1 MNALNQTS
9 THTRP
14 VDDVRMDRMEVL
26 LRRYPDLSDDELAEL
41 LRFVRKGPAL
51 EIGLLGS
58 REELK
63 PVLARLD
70 EEHGRTPS
78 TSLPELTIIALMVI
92 AAVAA
97 VILLWDSGTG

>member
-1 MNALNQTS
+1 MNALNQTT

-14 VDDVRMDRMEVL
+14 VDDVRMARMEVL
-26 LRRYPDLSDDELAEL
+26 LRRYPGLTADELADL

-58 REELK
+58 HEELK
-63 PVLARLD
+63 PILARLND
-70 EEHGRTPS
+70 EHERTLS
-78 TSLPELTIIALMVI
+78 INLRELTIIALLVV
-92 AAVAA
+92 AVVAA